1 MSGIIFSAC
10 STSWVFRCSLAAI
23 SVQFST
29 LKPCRRGKC
38 KKKAWRRRTW
48 CCEIEMNDVFIVEDC
63 RSVSN
68 STGFECISQPGW
80 RSKHSVRI
88 QTVLVRGDP
97 LREVLNE
104 NTAWS
109 SQLRHSDANTNT
121 STRRDVAEPTK
132 KPIGTQKSHHNFE
145 ISREQYWPSW
155 ESLFKCTMENW
166 VVHKETI
173 MPDID
178 VNAMLWGIFC
188 VSDYESGR
196 TPWTRL
202 PRESAHNKEYG
213 RRQCQAIVG
222 YFTEIDLGSK
232 KEYLQSNGIHFN
244 GRKRLCYTTEPSS
257 CRTQKVHVYSDSVL
271 CLGKKKHEH
280 PQSIEACSLEYR
292 ELVGI
297 DGEPVEFEWTIFP
310 GPSSQQSL
318 QENQTT
324 MEDRIHPEQF
334 EDRTIFTSM
343 CSDLDW
349 TRDGDKEMCVRT
361 V

>member
-38 KKKAWRRRTW
+38 KKKTWRRRTW
-48 CCEIEMNDVFIVEDC
+48 CCEIETNDEFSVEDC

-132 KPIGTQKSHHNFE
+132 KPIGTQLSHHNFE
-145 ISREQYWPSW
+145 ISRDNIGHLEKVYSNVRWKT
-155 ESLFKCTMENW
+155 ES
-166 VVHKETI
+166 
-173 MPDID
+173 
-178 VNAMLWGIFC
+178 
-188 VSDYESGR
+188 S
-196 TPWTRL
+196 TR
-202 PRESAHNKEYG
+202 R
-213 RRQCQAIVG
+213 
-222 YFTEIDLGSK
+222 
-232 KEYLQSNGIHFN
+232 
-244 GRKRLCYTTEPSS
+244 RLCLTSTSTRW
-257 CRTQKVHVYSDSVL
+257 CGVYFVSETMKAAEH
-271 CLGKKKHEH
+271 LG
-280 PQSIEACSLEYR
+280 QDY
-292 ELVGI
+292 
-297 DGEPVEFEWTIFP
+297 
-310 GPSSQQSL
+310 
-318 QENQTT
+318 QENLRTT
-324 MEDRIHPEQF
+324 KNTDVEN
-334 EDRTIFTSM
+334 
-343 CSDLDW
+343 
-349 TRDGDKEMCVRT
+349 V
-361 V
+361 

>member
-48 CCEIEMNDVFIVEDC
+48 CCEIEMNDEFSVEDC

-166 VVHKETI
+166 VVHKE
-173 MPDID
+173 D
-178 VNAMLWGIFC
+178 
-188 VSDYESGR
+188 DYA
-196 TPWTRL
+196 W
-202 PRESAHNKEYG
+202 H
-213 RRQCQAIVG
+213 RRQRDVVGSFLCQRLWKRQNTLDKIPKRICAQQRIRTSTMSSNCWV
-222 YFTEIDLGSK
+222 FHRNWSWIK
-232 KEYLQSNGIHFN
+232 KRISTIEWNTFQWAKTTLLHDGAVKLSNA
-244 GRKRLCYTTEPSS
+244 
-257 CRTQKVHVYSDSVL
+257 KVHVYSDSVL
-271 CLGKKKHEH
+271 CLGKKNMN
-280 PQSIEACSLEYR
+280 IL
-292 ELVGI
+292 
-297 DGEPVEFEWTIFP
+297 
-310 GPSSQQSL
+310 
-318 QENQTT
+318 NQ
-324 MEDRIHPEQF
+324 
-334 EDRTIFTSM
+334 
-343 CSDLDW
+343 
-349 TRDGDKEMCVRT
+349 
-361 V
+361 